1 MNSRKR
7 ISVIAALVIT
17 VAASLLIICR
27 GRGANGSLLVSGTVE
42 ATEAQLGF
50 QAPGRI
56 EDISV
61 KEGDQIKAGAEL
73 ARLDRSEAQARR
85 DQADAQLAA
94 ARALLAEME
103 SGFRSEEIAQARA
116 ARNAAQDKLSDA
128 QRDLERTRKLR
139 DGGAVSQEILDK
151 ANTLAEVAKNQFTQA
166 DEQAR
171 LVESGAR
178 KERIDAQR
186 AMVAQGEAAVRSVD
200 ALLRNMTIHSE
211 FDGIVSV
218 RHREPGEIVPAG
230 SPVLTIINRDDRW
243 IRIYIP
249 ETKIGTVR
257 IGQKASITSDS
268 APNKSYQGD
277 VVYIS
282 TQAEFTP
289 KTVQTTEERVKLV
302 YAVKVRITGDAAYDL
317 KPGMPADVRLEP

>member
-7 ISVIAALVIT
+7 ISIIAALVIT

-27 GRGANGSLLVSGTVE
+27 GRGANGSLQVSGTVE

-56 EDISV
+56 EVISV
-61 KEGDQIKAGAEL
+61 KEGDQITAGTEL

-103 SGFRSEEIAQARA
+103 SGFRSEEVAQARA

-139 DGGAVSQEILDK
+139 DGGAVSQEMLDK
-151 ANTLAEVAKNQFTQA
+151 ATTLEEVAKSQFTQA

-171 LVESGAR
+171 MVESGAR

-200 ALLRNMTIHSE
+200 ALLRNMTIRSE

-268 APNKSYQGD
+268 YPNKSYQGE